1 MALKIKPLLLKCDFI
16 GSIPQFRILDET
28 RYKSIFSSI
37 LSILIILF
45 SIVFVSY
52 SLDNY
57 IHQNPKVEYYKN
69 NDIETNKT
77 FLVSNSLFMFRYSFI
92 CMENDTATPDIL
104 ITKFIPDGFIY
115 EKLMW
120 EPCEL
125 GKNIDLKY
133 KDAIETFEKI
143 ESVELETY
151 FCINYNNTNFTLYSH
166 PLLRHDKENILNI
179 QIKTDCEDYIL
190 NFELVTENDF
200 IDHDQKD
207 NPIVPFYKKSEF
219 SLSNERKIL
228 NYNYQYIKYE
238 SNEGFLFDN
247 KKITNG
253 IGAININEFDILDIS
268 DCTLSI
274 DFKINSGN
282 YDYYKRSFQK
292 FQSFLADVTS
302 VINLLITISQIITE
316 FLLSKKM
323 NKDIIR
329 NIITSN
335 PIKDNDMEK
344 EKNLNIKRM
353 QDIFENSNEANAKNL
368 DKAII
373 KTQVMESPKMKF
385 SIDTDI
391 NSNKND
397 KLTIENEDAKIISVI
412 KDLNIIYIIK
422 SFFCFQDKKSKLINM
437 CDDIIN
443 KEICVER
450 ILKRLYILQSICNLI
465 IEEDRDL
472 YINNDISHIK
482 QVINTIYSKSN
493 TQKKN

>member
-1 MALKIKPLLLKCDFI
+1 MI
-16 GSIPQFRILDET
+16 
-28 RYKSIFSSI
+28 
-37 LSILIILF
+37 
-45 SIVFVSY
+45 
-52 SLDNY
+52 
-57 IHQNPKVEYYKN
+57 
-69 NDIETNKT
+69 
-77 FLVSNSLFMFRYSFI
+77 
-92 CMENDTATPDIL
+92 
-104 ITKFIPDGFIY
+104 
-115 EKLMW
+115 
-120 EPCEL
+120 
-125 GKNIDLKY
+125 
-133 KDAIETFEKI
+133 
-143 ESVELETY
+143 
-151 FCINYNNTNFTLYSH
+151 
-166 PLLRHDKENILNI
+166 
-179 QIKTDCEDYIL
+179 
-190 NFELVTENDF
+190 
-200 IDHDQKD
+200 
-207 NPIVPFYKKSEF
+207 
-219 SLSNERKIL
+219 
-228 NYNYQYIKYE
+228 
-238 SNEGFLFDN
+238 
-247 KKITNG
+247 
-253 IGAININEFDILDIS
+253 
-268 DCTLSI
+268 
-274 DFKINSGN
+274 
-282 YDYYKRSFQK
+282 
-292 FQSFLADVTS
+292 S

-437 CDDIIN
+437 CNDIIN

-482 QVINTIYSKSN
+482 QIINTIYSKSN
-493 TQKKN
+493 IQTKN